1 MSPLEQVA
9 LAWQA
14 MLRTFAELGRP
25 STWAPWLV
33 MGAVQVVLIL
43 LLWNF
48 AHPALSAWMMPVVRA
63 LGGEEAL
70 HYPGLF
76 RALPG
81 MYATVDLVIGALV
94 GSVMVGAG
102 TLIFADRFLGRPASP
117 GASLWEAGRR
127 GLTLIVAQLPFH
139 LLALAFG
146 LGLGGWLESK
156 NRSTMVAVIGTI
168 LTVAGSVVA
177 QSLFFYVAALVML
190 EHRSAW
196 GALRQAPRTWSRG
209 FWAATFLGVLLLLA
223 LVPFQILQGQAALIA
238 DRGRPEL
245 IAALALAQ
253 AVFTLLLWYLLSG
266 SATLIY
272 LAAMTRH
279 GEDE

>member
-1 MSPLEQVA
+1 MNALEQVA

-14 MLRTFAELGRP
+14 MLSTLAELARP

-33 MGAVQVVLIL
+33 MGAVQALLIL
-43 LLWNF
+43 LFWNF
-48 AHPALSAWMMPVVRA
+48 AHPALSAWMTPMVRA

-81 MYATVDLVIGALV
+81 MYATVDLVIGALL
-94 GSVMVGAG
+94 GSVAVGAA
-102 TLIFADRFLGRPASP
+102 TLIFSDGFLGRPVSP
-117 GASLWEAGRR
+117 GASLREAARR
-127 GLTLIVAQLPFH
+127 ALALVVAQLPFH

-156 NRSTMVAVIGTI
+156 NRSTMVHVLGTA
-168 LTVAGSVVA
+168 LVVAGSVIA
-177 QSLFFYVAALVML
+177 QSLFFYVAALVVL
-190 EHRSAW
+190 ERRSAW
-196 GALRQAPRTWSRG
+196 SALREAPRTWPKG
-209 FWAATFLGVLLLLA
+209 FWAATFLGLVLLLA

-245 IAALALAQ
+245 IAVLSLAQ
-253 AVFTLLLWYLLSG
+253 AAFTLLLWYVLSG
-266 SATLIY
+266 SATMIY